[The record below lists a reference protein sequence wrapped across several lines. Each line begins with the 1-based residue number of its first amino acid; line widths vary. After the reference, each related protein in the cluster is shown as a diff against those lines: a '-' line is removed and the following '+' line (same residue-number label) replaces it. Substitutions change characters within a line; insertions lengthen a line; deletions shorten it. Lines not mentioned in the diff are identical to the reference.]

1 MRSII
6 GAIISLFL
14 ICGASFAEEAVQAD
28 NQYVQEYKGRIGVWT
43 KVESPARLNYF
54 TGKFY
59 ITVKDVQDINGSSI
73 TWGEYIFIPYSDK
86 YIKELEAQGIKQEN
100 LVSQKSDFIWP
111 LLNVSSISSTFG
123 QRHGRLH
130 TGTDMPA
137 TQGTPIVAVMDGR
150 VLMTCYDSGLGYN
163 IFLEHRDNF
172 FTRYAHCSKFLVKN
186 GDYVKK
192 GQVVGLVGS
201 SGVSTGN
208 HLHFEIRYN
217 EIPLNPLDFLP
228 YKQNLVRMHM
238 LRNWK

>member
-6 GAIISLFL
+6 GAIIFLFL
-14 ICGASFAEEAVQAD
+14 LCGASFAEDVLQTD
-28 NQYVQEYKGRIGVWT
+28 NQYVQEYKGRIGVWAR
-43 KVESPARLNYF
+43 VESPAKLNYYV
-54 TGKFY
+54 GKFY
-59 ITVKDVQDINGSSI
+59 ITVKDVQEINGSSI
-73 TWGEYIFIPYSDK
+73 TWGEYIFIPYSEK
-86 YIKELEAQGIKQEN
+86 YIQELEAQGVKKDV

-150 VLMTCYDSGLGYN
+150 VLMTCYDSGLGFN
-163 IFLEHRDNF
+163 IYLEHRDNF

-192 GQVVGLVGS
+192 GQVIGLVGS

-217 EIPLNPLDFLP
+217 DIPLNPLDFLP

-238 LRNWK
+238 LRSWK

>member
-6 GAIISLFL
+6 CTVIFIFL
-14 ICGASFAEEAVQAD
+14 LCGASFAEDLIPVE

-43 KVESPARLNYF
+43 TAESQAMLNYYI
-54 TGKFY
+54 GKFY
-59 ITVKDVQDINGSSI
+59 ITVKDVQEINGTSI
-73 TWGEYIFIPYSDK
+73 TWGEYIFIPYSEK
-86 YIKELEAQGIKQEN
+86 YIQELETQGIKRDS

-111 LLNVSSISSTFG
+111 LSNVSSISSTFG
-123 QRHGRLH
+123 QRNGRFH

-137 TQGTPIVAVMDGR
+137 TKGTPIVAVMDGR
-150 VLMTCYDSGLGYN
+150 IITTCYDSGLGYN
-163 IFLEHRDNF
+163 IYLEHRDNF
-172 FTRYAHCSKFLVKN
+172 FTRYAHCSKFLVKS

-192 GQVVGLVGS
+192 GQIIGLVGS

-217 EIPLNPLDFLP
+217 DIPLNPLDFLP
-228 YKQNLVRMHM
+228 YKQNLVQTHM